1 MLRKNRSKKSQSNT
15 TSNWVQKRQERQA
28 TIAMSIV
35 KVRVDFDNQE
45 PASPADA
52 APISLAGL
60 IQSTLPSPIKRKI
73 AIKQARRFSEQIGHS
88 LEFELA

>member
-1 MLRKNRSKKSQSNT
+1 MSLPRAQIFADLHDFLRDVGKLEAHVN
-15 TSNWVQKRQERQA
+15 
-28 TIAMSIV
+28 
-35 KVRVDFDNQE
+35 FDNKE

-73 AIKQARRFSEQIGHS
+73 AIKQARRFSQQIGHS

>member
-1 MLRKNRSKKSQSNT
+1 MARHDFLRGVGKL
-15 TSNWVQKRQERQA
+15 EA
-28 TIAMSIV
+28 
-35 KVRVDFDNQE
+35 RVDFDNQE

-73 AIKQARRFSEQIGHS
+73 AIKQARRFSQQIGHS

>member
-1 MLRKNRSKKSQSNT
+1 MSLPCAQIFADLHDFLRDVGKLDAHVN
-15 TSNWVQKRQERQA
+15 
-28 TIAMSIV
+28 
-35 KVRVDFDNQE
+35 FDNKE
-45 PASPADA
+45 PGSPADA

-73 AIKQARRFSEQIGHS
+73 AIKQARRFSQQIGHS